1 MPLAPSVRWLSDLQV
16 HHALAPGDRCA
27 FQAPL
32 WKLVKGMSQNKTWQ
46 GKCIRCRVGELE
58 EKREM
63 KKGCGVMAKAGQWQS
78 QPEEL
83 QETSWRGLSP
93 DDPFSLASRWAP
105 IPLAL
110 ISFCVS

>member
-1 MPLAPSVRWLSDLQV
+1 
-16 HHALAPGDRCA
+16 
-27 FQAPL
+27 
-32 WKLVKGMSQNKTWQ
+32 
-46 GKCIRCRVGELE
+46 
-58 EKREM
+58 M